1 VAPAGYGYAS
11 PGRGGTR
18 VRGTAPYAC
27 ENARIALS
35 AAVEIA
41 DNEIPLPVLIRGT
54 DYLETDA
61 IAERAERPARKPAPL
76 SGLSIR
82 QRMRIPSVESQWRT
96 SS

>member
-1 VAPAGYGYAS
+1 MWLLPGTGTQARAGA
-11 PGRGGTR
+11 GTR

-54 DYLETDA
+54 DYFETDA
-61 IAERAERPARKPAPL
+61 IAERAERPARKPASPPL
-76 SGLSIR
+76 RVVDTSADAHP
-82 QRMRIPSVESQWRT
+82 QR
-96 SS
+96 